1 MFDIAWMEGEQMLV
15 RWIKTDYHQNSV
27 ALLMGHFYIQ
37 VLNSNVFTYIPV
49 IDFSILIFIGYLYVV
64 SLLAIDAN
72 VLRGKFASTNQ
83 EELPRSG

>member
-15 RWIKTDYHQNSV
+15 RYIKTDYHQNSV

-37 VLNSNVFTYIPV
+37 VPNSNVFTYIPV
-49 IDFSILIFIGYLYVV
+49 IDFSILIFIGY
-64 SLLAIDAN
+64 AN
-72 VLRGKFASTNQ
+72 VLRGEFASTNQ

>member
-1 MFDIAWMEGEQMLV
+1 ME
-15 RWIKTDYHQNSV
+15 
-27 ALLMGHFYIQ
+27 HFYIQ
-37 VLNSNVFTYIPV
+37 VPNSNVFTYIPV
-49 IDFSILIFIGYLYVV
+49 TDFSILIFIGYLYVV

>member
-15 RWIKTDYHQNSV
+15 RCIKTDYHQNSV

-37 VLNSNVFTYIPV
+37 VHIPV
-49 IDFSILIFIGYLYVV
+49 IDSSILIFIGYLYVV

>member
-1 MFDIAWMEGEQMLV
+1 MCLH
-15 RWIKTDYHQNSV
+15 T
-27 ALLMGHFYIQ
+27 
-37 VLNSNVFTYIPV
+37 V
-49 IDFSILIFIGYLYVV
+49 IDSSILIFIGYLYVV

>member
-1 MFDIAWMEGEQMLV
+1 
-15 RWIKTDYHQNSV
+15 
-27 ALLMGHFYIQ
+27 MGHFYIQ

-49 IDFSILIFIGYLYVV
+49 IDFSILIFIGYPYVV

-72 VLRGKFASTNQ
+72 VLGGKLASTNQ

>member
-1 MFDIAWMEGEQMLV
+1 MLV
-15 RWIKTDYHQNSV
+15 RYIKTDYHQNSV
-27 ALLMGHFYIQ
+27 ALLMGRFYIQ
-37 VLNSNVFTYIPV
+37 VPNSNVFTYIPV
-49 IDFSILIFIGYLYVV
+49 TDFSILIFIGYSYVV

>member
-1 MFDIAWMEGEQMLV
+1 MCLHIYQSLILV
-15 RWIKTDYHQNSV
+15 
-27 ALLMGHFYIQ
+27 FY
-37 VLNSNVFTYIPV
+37 
-49 IDFSILIFIGYLYVV
+49 LIFIGYPYVV